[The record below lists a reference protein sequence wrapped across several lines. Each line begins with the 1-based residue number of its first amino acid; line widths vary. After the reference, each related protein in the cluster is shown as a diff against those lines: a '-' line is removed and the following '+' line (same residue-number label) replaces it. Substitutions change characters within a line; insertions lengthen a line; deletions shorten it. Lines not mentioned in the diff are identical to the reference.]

1 MKERK
6 SIDRLF
12 REKFKDFEATPN
24 PALWNRI
31 KSDLK
36 GQKKT
41 PLIPL
46 WIKLSGVA
54 ALLAIAFFASK
65 NWLISDATA
74 PSVVKSPAS
83 IEYKKKDTSP
93 QPSRVIPPSIEPVEL
108 KKATAKTPPIQAPST
123 SFSKKYRLTDKQE
136 AREDYKSTFPSGSD
150 FLALE
155 EKKELQKLTQ
165 KDSLHRQRIKEN
177 NQPTQQKETK
187 QRSLF
192 DEIAKQQQQKTAT
205 KQAEKSHRFALR
217 PNVAPIYYSSIG
229 GGSAL
234 DPKFS
239 ENKTKGNITASYG
252 IDVIYAVSKHIKLRS
267 GINKVNLSYNTPDI
281 AYLPSQSDI
290 GIRALNTQE
299 NLNNAV
305 IVSTVS
311 KKNLAA
317 AVQNNTQKITMATAY
332 TEAELHQELSYIEI
346 PVEFMYSLV
355 DQRFG
360 VQLIGGT
367 SALVLNNDRV
377 NLSSALETK
386 NLGRAENL
394 NNFSFTANFGV
405 GFNYKITEHL
415 GFSVEP
421 TFKYQLNGFSG
432 ETGNFKPYYLG
443 LYSGISFK
451 F

>member
-12 REKFKDFEATPN
+12 REKFKDFEATPH

-31 KSDLK
+31 QSDLK
-36 GQKKT
+36 GPKKT
-41 PLIPL
+41 PLVPL
-46 WIKLSGVA
+46 WVKLSGVA
-54 ALLAIAFFASK
+54 ALLAIAFFVGK
-65 NWLISDATA
+65 NWLISEAT
-74 PSVVKSPAS
+74 PPPVVKSLAP
-83 IEYKKKDTSP
+83 IEYEEQTSP
-93 QPSRVIPPSIEPVEL
+93 QTSPRVVPTPIKPMDLTKVGTHGSPLQITSSYSL
-108 KKATAKTPPIQAPST
+108 KKHQRTNPHKT
-123 SFSKKYRLTDKQE
+123 QE
-136 AREDYKSTFPSGSD
+136 NDNPTLLSPLQD

-155 EKKELQKLTQ
+155 AEKEREESTPN
-165 KDSLHRQRIKEN
+165 DSLYSPRIKG
-177 NQPTQQKETK
+177 QDSPKRATK

-192 DEIAKQQQQKTAT
+192 EEIAKQQQQETTSKET
-205 KQAEKSHRFALR
+205 EKSHRFALR
-217 PNVAPIYYSSIG
+217 PNVAPIYYSSMG

-239 ENKTKGNITASYG
+239 DNKTKGNITASYG
-252 IDVIYAVSKHIKLRS
+252 IDVTYAVSKHIKLRS

-281 AYLPSQSDI
+281 AYLPSQSNI
-290 GIRALNTQE
+290 GIRALNTGG

-317 AVQNNTQKITMATAY
+317 AVQNNAQKITMASAY

-367 SALVLNNDRV
+367 SALVLNNDRI
-377 NLSSALETK
+377 NLSSAVETK

-394 NNFSFTANFGV
+394 NSFSFTANFGM
-405 GFNYKITEHL
+405 GFNYQLTEHL

>member
-12 REKFKDFEATPN
+12 REKFKDFEATPH

-31 KSDLK
+31 QSDLK
-36 GQKKT
+36 GVKKT
-41 PLIPL
+41 SLIPL
-46 WIKLSGVA
+46 WVKLSGVA
-54 ALLAIAFFASK
+54 ALLVMAFFIGK
-65 NWLISDATA
+65 NWLISEATP
-74 PSVVKSPAS
+74 PSVVNSPTP
-83 IEYKKKDTSP
+83 IEYEKEASP
-93 QPSRVIPPSIEPVEL
+93 QTSTRAVLTSIKPVDLVKAEVQMPSFQAASPYFF
-108 KKATAKTPPIQAPST
+108 KKYQPIDEHRAQEGYKSAPS
-123 SFSKKYRLTDKQE
+123 S
-136 AREDYKSTFPSGSD
+136 PSQD

-155 EKKELQKLTQ
+155 AEKERKKSTLR
-165 KDSLHRQRIKEN
+165 DSLYHSGGNKQDSPI
-177 NQPTQQKETK
+177 K

-192 DEIAKQQQQKTAT
+192 EEIAQQQQQETTSKET
-205 KQAEKSHRFALR
+205 EKSPRFALR
-217 PNVAPIYYSSIG
+217 PNVSPIYYSSMG

-239 ENKTKGNITASYG
+239 ENKTKGNLTASYG
-252 IDVIYAVSKHIKLRS
+252 IDVTYAVSKHFKLRS

-281 AYLPSQSDI
+281 AYLAAQSHI
-290 GIRALNTQE
+290 GIRALGAKD

-311 KKNLAA
+311 KKNLAE
-317 AVQNNTQKITMATAY
+317 AVQNNAQKITMASAY

-360 VQLIGGT
+360 IQLIGGT
-367 SALVLNNDRV
+367 SALVLNNDRI
-377 NLSSALETK
+377 NLTSAVETK
-386 NLGRAENL
+386 NLGRAENV
-394 NNFSFTANFGV
+394 NSFSFTANFGM
-405 GFNYKITEHL
+405 GFNYKLSEHL

-421 TFKYQLNGFSG
+421 TFKYQLNGFRG
-432 ETGNFKPYYLG
+432 ETENFKPYYLG